1 MTTIDTH
8 ATGAAEPGAGLAG
21 VADWLTTTDHKRI
34 GRLYVGVSLVAL
46 VGSLVVAAL
55 LAAERI
61 STSGTIVELGSLTQ
75 LFAVYRFGLT
85 YVVML
90 PLLLGLAVAVVPLQ
104 VGARSIAFPRTAMSG
119 FWAWLLGSVLAVY
132 SIVANGGPNGGNKR
146 FVDLFLL
153 ASILCIV
160 GLLATT
166 VSVTTSILTT
176 RTPA

>member
-46 VGSLVVAAL
+46 IGSLVVAAL

-90 PLLLGLAVAVVPLQ
+90 PLMLGIGVAIVPLQ
-104 VGARSIAFPRTAMSG
+104 LGARSLTFPRVAAAG
-119 FWAWLLGSVLAVY
+119 FWAWLIGSVL
-132 SIVANGGPNGGNKR
+132 SIIANQR
-146 FVDLFLL
+146 
-153 ASILCIV
+153 S
-160 GLLATT
+160 
-166 VSVTTSILTT
+166 
-176 RTPA
+176 R

>member
-61 STSGTIVELGSLTQ
+61 STSGTIVEFGSLTQ

-90 PLLLGLAVAVVPLQ
+90 PLLLGLAVAVVLVVSTLSDRRAAPS
-104 VGARSIAFPRTAMSG
+104 AATPPPRTAQ
-119 FWAWLLGSVLAVY
+119 APAAV
-132 SIVANGGPNGGNKR
+132 
-146 FVDLFLL
+146 
-153 ASILCIV
+153 
-160 GLLATT
+160 
-166 VSVTTSILTT
+166 
-176 RTPA
+176 

>member
-61 STSGTIVELGSLTQ
+61 STSGTKACSQRLIG
-75 LFAVYRFGLT
+75 
-85 YVVML
+85 
-90 PLLLGLAVAVVPLQ
+90 
-104 VGARSIAFPRTAMSG
+104 RSAAGPRM
-119 FWAWLLGSVLAVY
+119 
-132 SIVANGGPNGGNKR
+132 
-146 FVDLFLL
+146 
-153 ASILCIV
+153 
-160 GLLATT
+160 
-166 VSVTTSILTT
+166 
-176 RTPA
+176 